1 MKLKTSTAR
10 TAFAT
15 ALILTASVFQP
26 SAARAQADMKDMPGM
41 APKATPAPKKS
52 TPAATPKP
60 AAAAMS
66 QQEMDA
72 MPGMAPKKAAPAAT
86 SIAKPANAAT
96 SQAEMDA
103 MPGMSP
109 AKPAASK
116 SAGPAPAK
124 NDMAGMPGMAAP
136 GASKTKGMAAM
147 PGMSAGGTS
156 KKGMAEMPG
165 MPAGDVSTP
174 QRMSAPGVF
183 ILRPPQKWVPPR
195 GDNRAAELLS
205 RPALEQLL
213 KPLPPPIEDSMLHS
227 FLLTELLEY
236 RANSAGPNAF
246 VWDFVGWFG
255 GDYNRLWIKT
265 EGRQNLSDGNRGE
278 GDLQLLYGRLI
289 APFWDLQLGVR
300 EKFNLGSGLRDNTR
314 TYAVIGLQGLAPG
327 NFEVEPAIY
336 ISDRGEVSAELTVS
350 ADLYLTQRLVLQPR
364 FQGEV
369 SVQGDDR
376 FGTGSG
382 VTETDIGLRLRYE
395 IRREIAPYIG
405 VSWLKQ
411 YGETAR
417 ISRQQGETS
426 DTVALVVGLR
436 LWW

>member
-1 MKLKTSTAR
+1 MKFKTSIPR
-10 TAFAT
+10 TALAT
-15 ALILTASVFQP
+15 AILLSAIPFP
-26 SAARAQADMKDMPGM
+26 HSAAWAQADMKDMPGM
-41 APKATPAPKKS
+41 APKATSVPKKS
-52 TPAATPKP
+52 GAAATPKP
-60 AAAAMS
+60 DAAA
-66 QQEMDA
+66 
-72 MPGMAPKKAAPAAT
+72 KA
-86 SIAKPANAAT
+86 
-96 SQAEMDA
+96 QAEMDA

-124 NDMAGMPGMAAP
+124 NDIAGMPGMAAP

-147 PGMSAGGTS
+147 PGMPS
-156 KKGMAEMPG
+156 
-165 MPAGDVSTP
+165 GDASTP

-183 ILRPPQKWVPPR
+183 VLRPPQKWVPPR

-205 RPALEQLL
+205 RPALEQLM
-213 KPLPPPIEDSMLHS
+213 KPLPPPVEDSMLHS

-265 EGRQNLSDGNRGE
+265 EGRQDLSDGNRGE

-300 EKFNLGSGLRDNTR
+300 ARQNLGSGFDGNTR

-327 NFEVEPAIY
+327 NFDVEPAIY

-350 ADLYLTQRLVLQPR
+350 ADLYLTQCLVLQPR

-369 SVQGDDR
+369 SAQGDDR

-417 ISRQQGETS
+417 FARQEGQTT
-426 DTVALVVGLR
+426 DTVAVVVGLR

>member
-1 MKLKTSTAR
+1 MKLKFSTAR
-10 TAFAT
+10 TALAT
-15 ALILTASVFQP
+15 TLMLTASVFQP
-26 SAARAQADMKDMPGM
+26 SAAWAQADMKDMPGM

-52 TPAATPKP
+52 DAAATPKP

-72 MPGMAPKKAAPAAT
+72 MPGMAPKKASPAAT
-86 SIAKPANAAT
+86 STARPAKAAT

-109 AKPAASK
+109 AKPSASK
-116 SAGPAPAK
+116 SAGSAPAK

-136 GASKTKGMAAM
+136 GVSKTKGMA
-147 PGMSAGGTS
+147 G
-156 KKGMAEMPG
+156 MPG
-165 MPAGDVSTP
+165 MPAGDASTP

-205 RPALEQLL
+205 RPALEQLM
-213 KPLPPPIEDSMLHS
+213 KPLPPPVEDSMLHS

-236 RANSAGPNAF
+236 RANSAGPNSF

-265 EGRQNLSDGNRGE
+265 EGRQDLSDGNRGE

-289 APFWDLQLGVR
+289 APFWDFQIGVR
-300 EKFNLGSGLRDNTR
+300 GKSNLGSGFKNNTR

-364 FQGEV
+364 FAGEV

-405 VSWLKQ
+405 VSWLRS

-417 ISRQQGETS
+417 ISRQEGEAT
-426 DTVALVVGLR
+426 DTVALVLGLR